1 MTKHNQL
8 TSCISNQLKN
18 RQMKFPL
25 IGKFVDCAKAEPF
38 HLKNNT
44 VEERF
49 MHLFKI
55 SMSQSNLKQFKSF
68 NEIPKDCLVY
78 KFVYFIRFQG
88 KESLMYLKNFP
99 RLMQMLLF

>member
-1 MTKHNQL
+1 
-8 TSCISNQLKN
+8 
-18 RQMKFPL
+18 MKFPL

-55 SMSQSNLKQFKSF
+55 SMSQSTLKQFKSF
-68 NEIPKDCLVY
+68 NEIPKDCLVD
-78 KFVYFIRFQG
+78 KFVYFIKKSMNCNFLS
-88 KESLMYLKNFP
+88 KKKKKN
-99 RLMQMLLF
+99 